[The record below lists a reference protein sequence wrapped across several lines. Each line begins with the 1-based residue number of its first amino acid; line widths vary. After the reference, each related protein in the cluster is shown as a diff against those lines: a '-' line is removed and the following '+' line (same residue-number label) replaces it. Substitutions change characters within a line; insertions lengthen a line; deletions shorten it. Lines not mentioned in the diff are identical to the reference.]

1 MDRTCLD
8 SNIEAIRRY
17 RDQHAALQKAHHFL
31 YDLPLDRQA
40 GRPEVVVMG
49 INPGETQF
57 DRDSCSGPTEE
68 TWQHD
73 FHADSRLGR
82 SRGSKRW
89 RDNMKFFSQR
99 RAVIQTELF
108 FWSSKDQSE
117 FRERFG
123 RLWDSQ
129 HLRFCTD
136 MNRSLLDIYQPRFV
150 IFVGL
155 SDAAR
160 VAEQFGL
167 RLIASVKEL
176 SQPLVDHYEDS
187 ARPWFFTKHWSG
199 SFGFSGVRKTSS
211 KITYKSTR
219 FSLRDRKT
227 DL

>member
-1 MDRTCLD
+1 MDRTRLD

-17 RDQHAALQKAHHFL
+17 RDQHAVLQQAHHFL
-31 YDLPLDRQA
+31 YDLPLDRRA

-57 DRDSCSGPTEE
+57 DRDSCPDPTEE

-89 RDNMKFFSQR
+89 RDNMKFFSHGR
-99 RAVIQTELF
+99 PVIQTELF
-108 FWSSKDQSE
+108 FWSSKDQAE

-123 RLWDSQ
+123 PLWESQ
-129 HLRFCTD
+129 HLPFCTD
-136 MNRSLLDIYQPRFV
+136 MNRSLLDIYQPKFV

-155 SDAAR
+155 SDSAR

-167 RLIASVKEL
+167 RLVASVKEN
-176 SQPLVDHYEDS
+176 SHRLVDHYEDS

-199 SFGFSGVRKTSS
+199 SFGFSQSQK
-211 KITYKSTR
+211 
-219 FSLRDRKT
+219 DRIKGYIQKHT
-227 DL
+227 NLSNE